1 MRKLFY
7 PKLFLPL
14 LAACVVLAGTAAAR
28 RQPAQSK
35 PAAPAQAESH
45 KPATAQGGVA
55 QRPKEGAATTWRL
68 KVSKGLPPRI
78 TLKAKES
85 PLTEIAAELSR
96 KLDAPVFLSRVM
108 QQQRVSHEFADIPLE
123 GAVRILAPQSYI
135 DYEVSG
141 DPAAQP
147 RPIGVYLHA
156 LNEEPPD
163 PSAVVKGESES
174 LLIQGHTEEGTE
186 AYEKAREKDDLP
198 LRVKVE
204 RNTWSVRARKQPLV
218 VVLAEIASKVDI
230 PFEMKYESTDLVDVD
245 FNGYSIDQAVRSLA
259 PNIRLY
265 MRTDLTSYENKP
277 LRLVLVAPAS
287 AQQSTRM

>member
-7 PKLFLPL
+7 GKFV
-14 LAACVVLAGTAAAR
+14 LAPVVACVGLAGAAAAR
-28 RQPAQSK
+28 QQPAQSK
-35 PAAPAQAESH
+35 PAAPVQAESR
-45 KPATAQGGVA
+45 KPAAVQGGVA
-55 QRPKEGAATTWRL
+55 QRPRGASTWQL
-68 KVSKGLPPRI
+68 KVSKGTPARI
-78 TLKAKES
+78 SLKAKDS

-108 QQQRVSHEFADIPLE
+108 QQQRVSHEFTDMPLE
-123 GAVRILAPQSYI
+123 GAVRLLAPQPYI

-141 DPAAQP
+141 EPAAQP

-204 RNTWSVRARKQPLV
+204 KNYLSVRARKQPLIA
-218 VVLAEIASKVDI
+218 VLAEIASKVDI
-230 PFEMKYESTDLVDVD
+230 PFEMKYESGDLVDVD

-265 MRTDLTSYENKP
+265 MRTDLTSYENRP

-287 AQQSTRM
+287 SQQTTRM